1 MQNGALPLSVI
12 DSLMEDRVVVGIDL
26 GTTTSCGAIFRNGQ
40 LENISRSATRST
52 IDSVIKIDHG
62 NAVCMNI
69 NPGTKVNTGFVYE
82 IKRLIGRKYE
92 DVKEEVEKNKWP
104 FEVVEGEN
112 GFVKVKVRV
121 QKEEHIYKPE
131 EIASFILS
139 NIKKS
144 AETYL
149 DKTINSCVIGCP
161 VDFTQDQRNATIS
174 AGILAGFDKDH
185 ISLIAESTA
194 AAIAYANKFDAK
206 TEGRRV
212 YVVYDF
218 GGGTFDASV
227 VERIGT
233 SYRTLSTAGDHNS
246 GGKDI
251 DVALMNHVIMRLE
264 RKGKRINPRRIGR
277 LKFGCK
283 QAKEELLC
291 HPNFSIPEDFIV
303 GCDEDDP
310 EDIDIRRAEL
320 NVAAKPIIQKTIE
333 VVKEAMTKCSPPVKA
348 NEVDFVFLAGGS
360 SKLSVVKE
368 ELKKMFGENKIRVDS
383 YNLCECAIAYG
394 ATLVGYNKK
403 LSGNTGGFI
412 DEVAD
417 GSGLQFVDKNTFG
430 IKLRT
435 GDAYTVLIPE
445 NSPTNQVFWKYIV
458 PPSALSTSCSFQ
470 LLRYSESDSMKSLG
484 YFSVP
489 VKDYVLKER
498 QPIRIEARMMGAESL
513 QLKVIKE
520 LEHEECTMQLN
531 PSMRQDELDD
541 VSRSSA
547 IFRSKEEKQKE
558 IDDYRN
564 QLMDRVTLLTGD
576 MSAGRSERLNALLDL
591 HNAIEESTD
600 MNRLRQLETEVDRL
614 SR

>member
-1 MQNGALPLSVI
+1 M
-12 DSLMEDRVVVGIDL
+12 
-26 GTTTSCGAIFRNGQ
+26 
-40 LENISRSATRST
+40 
-52 IDSVIKIDHG
+52 
-62 NAVCMNI
+62 
-69 NPGTKVNTGFVYE
+69 
-82 IKRLIGRKYE
+82 
-92 DVKEEVEKNKWP
+92 
-104 FEVVEGEN
+104 
-112 GFVKVKVRV
+112 
-121 QKEEHIYKPE
+121 
-131 EIASFILS
+131 
-139 NIKKS
+139 
-144 AETYL
+144 
-149 DKTINSCVIGCP
+149 
-161 VDFTQDQRNATIS
+161 
-174 AGILAGFDKDH
+174 
-185 ISLIAESTA
+185 
-194 AAIAYANKFDAK
+194 
-206 TEGRRV
+206 
-212 YVVYDF
+212 
-218 GGGTFDASV
+218 
-227 VERIGT
+227 
-233 SYRTLSTAGDHNS
+233 
-246 GGKDI
+246 
-251 DVALMNHVIMRLE
+251 
-264 RKGKRINPRRIGR
+264 
-277 LKFGCK
+277 
-283 QAKEELLC
+283 
-291 HPNFSIPEDFIV
+291 
-303 GCDEDDP
+303 
-310 EDIDIRRAEL
+310 
-320 NVAAKPIIQKTIE
+320 
-333 VVKEAMTKCSPPVKA
+333 
-348 NEVDFVFLAGGS
+348 
-360 SKLSVVKE
+360 
-368 ELKKMFGENKIRVDS
+368 
-383 YNLCECAIAYG
+383 
-394 ATLVGYNKK
+394 
-403 LSGNTGGFI
+403 
-412 DEVAD
+412 AD

>member
-112 GFVKVKVRV
+112 GYAAIKVHVEKD
-121 QKEEHIYKPE
+121 IYQTFAPE

-144 AETYL
+144 AEAYL
-149 DKTINSCVIGCP
+149 GETINSCVIGCP

-251 DVALMNHVIMRLE
+251 DIALMDHITKRLQE
-264 RKGKRINPRRIGR
+264 EGQVVDARKVAK

-291 HPNFSIPEDFIV
+291 HPNYSIPEDFIV

-333 VVKEAMTKCSPPVKA
+333 VVKEAMKKCSPPVKA

-412 DEVAD
+412 DEAENDLMSMTDIVPFSVWISSE
-417 GSGLQFVDKNTFG
+417 SGDHL
-430 IKLRT
+430 
-435 GDAYTVLIPE
+435 LIPE

-458 PPSALSTSCSFQ
+458 PPSALSTCCSFQ

>member
-1 MQNGALPLSVI
+1 MSGSEVVI
-12 DSLMEDRVVVGIDL
+12 GIDL

-40 LENISRSATRST
+40 LENVSRSDTRNT
-52 IDSVIKIDHG
+52 IDSIVKVTRDG
-62 NAVCMNI
+62 YAVLTLNSASRTAQLQRGGCI
-69 NPGTKVNTGFVYE
+69 YE
-82 IKRLIGRKYE
+82 TKRLIGRKYE

-112 GFVKVKVRV
+112 GYAAIKVHVEKD
-121 QKEEHIYKPE
+121 IYQTFAPE

-185 ISLIAESTA
+185 ISLIKESTA

-291 HPNFSIPEDFIV
+291 HPNYSIPEDFIV

-310 EDIDIRRAEL
+310 EDVDIRRAEL

-333 VVKEAMTKCSPPVKA
+333 VVNEAMTKCSPPVKA

>member
-1 MQNGALPLSVI
+1 MSGSEVVI
-12 DSLMEDRVVVGIDL
+12 GIDL

-144 AETYL
+144 AEAYL
-149 DKTINSCVIGCP
+149 GETINSCVIGCP

-185 ISLIAESTA
+185 ISLIKESTA

-291 HPNFSIPEDFIV
+291 HPN
-303 GCDEDDP
+303 
-310 EDIDIRRAEL
+310 
-320 NVAAKPIIQKTIE
+320 
-333 VVKEAMTKCSPPVKA
+333 
-348 NEVDFVFLAGGS
+348 
-360 SKLSVVKE
+360 
-368 ELKKMFGENKIRVDS
+368 
-383 YNLCECAIAYG
+383 Y
-394 ATLVGYNKK
+394 
-403 LSGNTGGFI
+403 
-412 DEVAD
+412 
-417 GSGLQFVDKNTFG
+417 
-430 IKLRT
+430 
-435 GDAYTVLIPE
+435 
-445 NSPTNQVFWKYIV
+445 
-458 PPSALSTSCSFQ
+458 STP
-470 LLRYSESDSMKSLG
+470 R
-484 YFSVP
+484 
-489 VKDYVLKER
+489 
-498 QPIRIEARMMGAESL
+498 
-513 QLKVIKE
+513 
-520 LEHEECTMQLN
+520 
-531 PSMRQDELDD
+531 
-541 VSRSSA
+541 
-547 IFRSKEEKQKE
+547 
-558 IDDYRN
+558 
-564 QLMDRVTLLTGD
+564 
-576 MSAGRSERLNALLDL
+576 
-591 HNAIEESTD
+591 
-600 MNRLRQLETEVDRL
+600 
-614 SR
+614 

>member
-1 MQNGALPLSVI
+1 MNESEVVI
-12 DSLMEDRVVVGIDL
+12 GIDL

-40 LENISRSATRST
+40 LENISRSATRNT
-52 IDSVIKIDHG
+52 IDSIVKVTRDG
-62 NAVCMNI
+62 YAVLTLNSASRTAQLQRGGCI
-69 NPGTKVNTGFVYE
+69 YE
-82 IKRLIGRKYE
+82 TKRLIGRKYE

-112 GFVKVKVRV
+112 GYAAIKVHVEKD
-121 QKEEHIYKPE
+121 IYQTFAPE

-144 AETYL
+144 AEAYL
-149 DKTINSCVIGCP
+149 GETINSCVIGCP

-185 ISLIAESTA
+185 ISLIKESTA

-251 DVALMNHVIMRLE
+251 DIALMDHITKRLQE
-264 RKGKRINPRRIGR
+264 EGKVVDARKVAK

-283 QAKEELLC
+283 QAKEELLVEK
-291 HPNFSIPEDFIV
+291 SISLVCDFV
-303 GCDEDDP
+303 ADCDEDEEP
-310 EDIDIRRAEL
+310 EIQITQAAL
-320 NVAAKPIIQKTIE
+320 NAVAKPIIKKTIE

-412 DEVAD
+412 DEAENDLMSMTDIVPFSVWISSE
-417 GSGLQFVDKNTFG
+417 SGDHL
-430 IKLRT
+430 
-435 GDAYTVLIPE
+435 LIPE
-445 NSPTNQVFWKYIV
+445 NSPTNKTHSAVVFPTARNV
-458 PPSALSTSCSFQ
+458 PAIITFFTCKENDTEH
-470 LLRYSESDSMKSLG
+470 RHVVGSL
-484 YFSVP
+484 SVP
-489 VKDYVLKER
+489 VNAALETVC
-498 QPIRIEARMMGAESL
+498 QPLQVEARMTNGEWMRVR
-513 QLKVIKE
+513 VIKE
-520 LEHEECTMQLN
+520 LEHEEYCA
-531 PSMRQDELDD
+531 D
-541 VSRSSA
+541 VNV
-547 IFRSKEEKQKE
+547 IMNKEEE
-558 IDDYRN
+558 
-564 QLMDRVTLLTGD
+564 L
-576 MSAGRSERLNALLDL
+576 SAVERS
-591 HNAIEESTD
+591 I
-600 MNRLRQLETEVDRL
+600 ML
-614 SR
+614 SRDNQEQEMVKEMKTAIYCICDTVLYKPGVSKSLYSDVCNVVKECEKSSSVEQLLELKKRAEELCGVNS